1 MPNEE
6 RDSAGSISEEFLDR
20 IFSEACKGWE
30 GRVWRLHASRYKA
43 DDPGG
48 SYRVSGRYNRG
59 RDHFAEEEVF
69 PALYLATAPEV
80 CLGEKQRH
88 LVSGNLPQM
97 RNQVLS
103 ELQVRLQNVCDL
115 SSPEEFGFD
124 AATLME
130 DHNHTFPQSL
140 GAALTAPEKFFRMLD
155 HNHTFPQSLGAAL
168 RQRGAEAFLAPS
180 ATLLGTN
187 LVVLPD
193 RLREGSSLEV
203 LQSNPTR
210 LYVERP
216 D

>member
-1 MPNEE
+1 MPSEE
-6 RDSAGSISEEFLDR
+6 RDSAGSVSEELLDR

-88 LVSGNLPQM
+88 LISGDLPQM
-97 RNQVLS
+97 KNQVLS
-103 ELQVRLQNVCDL
+103 ELQVRLQNVCDI

-130 DHNHTFPQSL
+130 DHDHIFPQSL
-140 GAALTAPEKFFRMLD
+140 
-155 HNHTFPQSLGAAL
+155 SAAL

-193 RLREGSSLEV
+193 RLREGSRLEV
-203 LQSNPTR
+203 LQSKPTR

-216 D
+216 E

>member
-1 MPNEE
+1 M
-6 RDSAGSISEEFLDR
+6 
-20 IFSEACKGWE
+20 
-30 GRVWRLHASRYKA
+30 WRLHASRYKA

-130 DHNHTFPQSL
+130 DHDYTFPQS
-140 GAALTAPEKFFRMLD
+140 F
-155 HNHTFPQSLGAAL
+155 SAAL
-168 RQRGAEAFLAPS
+168 RQRGAEAFLVPS

-187 LVVLPD
+187 LVILPD

>member
-1 MPNEE
+1 MPNEGRGFSKAE
-6 RDSAGSISEEFLDR
+6 RVSEEFLDR
-20 IFSEACKGWE
+20 IFSEACKSWE

-124 AATLME
+124 AATLIE
-130 DHNHTFPQSL
+130 DHDYTFPQS
-140 GAALTAPEKFFRMLD
+140 F
-155 HNHTFPQSLGAAL
+155 SAAL
-168 RQRGAEAFLAPS
+168 RRRGAEAFLVPS

-193 RLREGSSLEV
+193 RLHEGSSLEV
-203 LQSNPTR
+203 LQSKPTR

>member
-1 MPNEE
+1 M
-6 RDSAGSISEEFLDR
+6 
-20 IFSEACKGWE
+20 
-30 GRVWRLHASRYKA
+30 WRLHASRYKA

-88 LVSGNLPQM
+88 LVSGNLPKM

-103 ELQVRLQNVCDL
+103 ELQVRLHNVCDL

-124 AATLME
+124 AATLIE
-130 DHNHTFPQSL
+130 DHDYTFPQS
-140 GAALTAPEKFFRMLD
+140 F
-155 HNHTFPQSLGAAL
+155 SAAL
-168 RQRGAEAFLAPS
+168 RRRGAEAFLVPS
-180 ATLLGTN
+180 ATPLGTN

-203 LQSNPTR
+203 LQSKPTR